1 MFRIYSNRN
10 VSQARRE
17 RAISVGNRYISN
29 IQATRQY
36 ARDRAN
42 SPRNVHGEPI
52 LNHENVSRMANRQY
66 ARSTYMGL
74 KNALGGGNRKSDFIQ
89 TCVLENRSSRRIAE
103 IAGFDS
109 RTRNLV

>member
-52 LNHENVSRMANRQY
+52 LNHENVSRMANHQY

-74 KNALGGGNRKSDFIQ
+74 KNALGGGK
-89 TCVLENRSSRRIAE
+89 
-103 IAGFDS
+103 
-109 RTRNLV
+109 

>member
-52 LNHENVSRMANRQY
+52 LNHKNVSRMANRQY

-74 KNALGGGNRKSDFIQ
+74 KNALVGGEI
-89 TCVLENRSSRRIAE
+89 ENLISFRRAC
-103 IAGFDS
+103 
-109 RTRNLV
+109 

>member
-1 MFRIYSNRN
+1 MFRIYSNRD

-74 KNALGGGNRKSDFIQ
+74 KNALGGGKI
-89 TCVLENRSSRRIAE
+89 ENLISFRRAC
-103 IAGFDS
+103 
-109 RTRNLV
+109 

>member
-52 LNHENVSRMANRQY
+52 LNHKNVSRMANRQY

-74 KNALGGGNRKSDFIQ
+74 KNALGGGEI
-89 TCVLENRSSRRIAE
+89 ENLISFRRAC
-103 IAGFDS
+103 
-109 RTRNLV
+109 

>member
-52 LNHENVSRMANRQY
+52 LNHKNVSRMANRQY

-74 KNALGGGNRKSDFIQ
+74 KNALGGGEI
-89 TCVLENRSSRRIAE
+89 ENLITFRRAC
-103 IAGFDS
+103 
-109 RTRNLV
+109 